1 MAALEIIVTKGHTGR
16 VLTFT
21 NITMPSQALWVAKC
35 TIKVVTA
42 NIPFGIMSREEN
54 GILAKLE
61 VWVVLVAML
70 LSNHLRS
77 VPTAPHIPGATIMIK
92 LGMMLTRLYPYGRNL
107 DFIIICVLKY
117 KYLNT

>member
-1 MAALEIIVTKGHTGR
+1 MVTLNIVAIEGRTRR

-77 VPTAPHIPGATIMIK
+77 VHTAPHIPGATIMIK